1 VLLLVEIG
9 FILAGIIILT
19 NFKDTCL
26 VNWYDNKMR
35 NSIVCEFI
43 FVIKK
48 NGTIRF
54 SFFLK
59 AIVIGNSIGI
69 GIFLCSILCVYDG
82 AGKSFNKL
90 KIFESQYRRHP
101 SNSTEFARNL
111 IHRHTL
117 DLYHKTWKQR
127 CTKLFC
133 CVKQRKN
140 QVNFPFK

>member
-48 NGTIRF
+48 
-54 SFFLK
+54 
-59 AIVIGNSIGI
+59 
-69 GIFLCSILCVYDG
+69 
-82 AGKSFNKL
+82 
-90 KIFESQYRRHP
+90 
-101 SNSTEFARNL
+101 TEL
-111 IHRHTL
+111 
-117 DLYHKTWKQR
+117 
-127 CTKLFC
+127 
-133 CVKQRKN
+133 
-140 QVNFPFK
+140 